1 MDAHRSRDFVQ
12 AEKEVTEA
20 LGVLKRHGLN
30 VTLPE
35 SVMNNISASI
45 LFDGDDALF
54 KDLIKDTKVYFE
66 YGCGKS
72 TEFVFRHTDAN
83 IRAVDTSQQWVHKTQ
98 SLTKKGGADRLTITW
113 IDVGEVGDWGRPI
126 SFSRRQNFKKYAD
139 HFWSEHREPDLV
151 LIDGR
156 FRVLCFLT
164 AIKYAPLGTKILFDD
179 YVNRPHYHVAE
190 EYSRCLDVCG
200 RQALFEVTA
209 EAKEQMDEKLLLS
222 FQNVIL

>member
-1 MDAHRSRDFVQ
+1 MAEGRFKGFGE
-12 AEKEVTEA
+12 AEKEVADA

-30 VTLPE
+30 VTVPE
-35 SVMNNISASI
+35 AVMKNISASV

-54 KDLIKDTKVYFE
+54 KDLIKETKTYFE

-72 TEFVFRHTDAN
+72 TEFVFCHTAAY

-98 SLTKKGGADRLTITW
+98 SLAKKGQDDRLSITW
-113 IDVGEVGDWGRPI
+113 IDVGEVGDWGRPT
-126 SFSRRQNFKKYAD
+126 SFSKRQNFRKYAD
-139 HFWSEHREPDLV
+139 HLWLGNNEPDLV

-164 AIKYAPLGTKILFDD
+164 TAKHAPVGTKILFDD
-179 YVNRPHYHVAE
+179 YVNRPFYHVAE
-190 EYSRCLDVCG
+190 EYLNRLDVCG

-209 EAKEQMDEKLLLS
+209 EAKEQIDEQLLLS